1 MFGTPQIVRGGSTLD
16 LHPNNSVCELLDQLL
31 DSKLIQPE
39 DWQELSTE
47 QQVHINTSTSR
58 DELLGRLAQ
67 SKLLTEYQVCRVRAG
82 TTFGLVL
89 GNYRVLDRLGAG
101 GMGVV
106 FRAEHILMRRIVAI
120 KVLPLSRDQ
129 DARLLLRFLAEMRTI
144 ASLQH
149 PNIVTAMDAGQ
160 VTPTEPNLPV
170 LHYLVMEYVA
180 GHDLEDLVISQ
191 GPLDVA
197 RACDLIHQVASALDA
212 ANARNILH
220 RDMKPSNILVT
231 PENQAK
237 LLDFGLARDFRM
249 QLTEPGSL
257 LGTLE
262 YMAPEQAIDA
272 THCDI
277 RADIYGLGGTL
288 FWALTGTQPFPP
300 KGTVTQELHRRR
312 TEPAPSL
319 RHRNPNLPADLDD
332 VMSHM
337 LAPDPENRYPNPKIV
352 MRALEPFL
360 TTRSSTLCSVSG
372 MGLHLPIPPGA
383 SGPEHRSGMSRILV
397 IDDDPSIR
405 KYCNAILGGEGVQCH
420 EAEDGK
426 QALDLLSENPYDL
439 ALLDLDIPHLPG
451 SEVLRILRSVSIDKN
466 MRVIIISGGPSP
478 DEMAQLMINGA
489 DDYLTKPFS
498 VAQLRARVKASLRLK
513 SALDQSESLN
523 GHMQKL
529 IRDLE
534 RSLYDRDSDLLSV
547 RNGLVLGLASIA
559 GHRTTETE
567 GHLQRLQHYCRKLSE
582 KAALLPD
589 FAKQIDESFIRN
601 LEVCGPLH
609 DIGVVALPD
618 HILVKPGKLTAEERV
633 IMESHTLIGA
643 EILGKVVERYGS
655 SMLFLQTAVEL
666 ARHHHERFDGK
677 GYPDQL
683 VGDAIPLS
691 ARILAIGDVYD
702 ALRSRRPYRP
712 ALSHSSAVQ
721 VILQTSTGQ
730 FDPRLLELFRANS
743 MDFDQIFKKY
753 AD

>member
-1 MFGTPQIVRGGSTLD
+1 MV
-16 LHPNNSVCELLDQLL
+16 
-31 DSKLIQPE
+31 
-39 DWQELSTE
+39 
-47 QQVHINTSTSR
+47 
-58 DELLGRLAQ
+58 
-67 SKLLTEYQVCRVRAG
+67 
-82 TTFGLVL
+82 
-89 GNYRVLDRLGAG
+89 
-101 GMGVV
+101 
-106 FRAEHILMRRIVAI
+106 
-120 KVLPLSRDQ
+120 
-129 DARLLLRFLAEMRTI
+129 
-144 ASLQH
+144 
-149 PNIVTAMDAGQ
+149 
-160 VTPTEPNLPV
+160 
-170 LHYLVMEYVA
+170 
-180 GHDLEDLVISQ
+180 
-191 GPLDVA
+191 
-197 RACDLIHQVASALDA
+197 
-212 ANARNILH
+212 H
-220 RDMKPSNILVT
+220 RDLKPSNILVT
-231 PENQAK
+231 PENLAK

-262 YMAPEQAIDA
+262 YMAPEQAVDA
-272 THCDI
+272 TNVDI

-288 FWALTGTQPFPP
+288 FWALTGTQPFIPR
-300 KGTVTQELHRRR
+300 GSITQELHRRR

-319 RHRNPNLPADLDD
+319 RHRNPALPADLDD
-332 VMSHM
+332 VISHM
-337 LAPDPENRYPNPKIV
+337 LAPDPESRYRNPKIV

-360 TTRSSTLCSVSG
+360 TTQSRSFSSLSG
-372 MGLHLPIPPGA
+372 MGLRWPTPPGT
-383 SGPEHRSGMSRILV
+383 SGPESRPSVNRILV

-405 KYCNAILGGEGVQCH
+405 KYCTAILGVEGVQCH
-420 EAEDGK
+420 EADDGK
-426 QALDLLSENPYDL
+426 EALALLSENAYDL

-451 SEVLRILRSVSIDKN
+451 SEVLRIVRSVSLDKN

-567 GHLQRLQHYCRKLSE
+567 GHLQRLQHYCRALAE
-582 KAALLPD
+582 KAAALPD
-589 FAKQIDESFIRN
+589 FKDQIDEAFVRN

-683 VGDAIPLS
+683 AGDAIPLCS
-691 ARILAIGDVYD
+691 RILAVGDVYD

-721 VILQTSTGQ
+721 VILQTSNGQ
-730 FDPRLLELFRANS
+730 FDPRLLELFRANAS
-743 MDFDQIFKKY
+743 EFDQIFKKN